1 MESSSFAQRLA
12 ISGVMPRLSVEMA
25 KTVDIGFLAPLS
37 GQVESWGLPG
47 LHGCR
52 IWESWLNTAGGLLID
67 GRRYPIRIHAYDC
80 GDDPAAAREGA
91 TQLLRDHDIKLMMM
105 LGGDSFSAV
114 ADFLGDRRIL
124 TSTLLPSDLSPD
136 TPYLIAPSEVHPIYV
151 VTGVDWLART
161 QPHLKTV
168 ALCSQRDG
176 MGLPSLATYR
186 AAFKAANVKI
196 SKEVQYP
203 AEGGDVA
210 TIVQPMLE
218 TNPDILCWCTSYTP
232 MVHAMTEYA
241 FAQGYKGQILS
252 CTLDHYEVLV
262 EKTSVAFMEGVVF
275 QFPDFD
281 DPALRE
287 KAFFFNQ
294 PNAFYEEYNTRFPGS
309 WSAVSWEYAAILDI
323 WHAAVEK
330 AGTVNPTSVLAAMKQ
345 LGHVTHAF
353 GPASWWGRD
362 IFGINNALVG
372 DWPVVRVR
380 DGKACIVEFGSIP
393 DWLGQHSDLLKAEML
408 DLGQMWEQRVNRS
421 GQLTALGTRSLG
433 V

>member
-12 ISGVMPRLSVEMA
+12 IAGAMPRLSVGMA

-37 GQVESWGLPG
+37 GQAESWGLPG

-52 IWESWLNTAGGLLID
+52 IWESGLNRAGGLLLG
-67 GRRYPIRIHAYDC
+67 GRRYPVRLHAHDC
-80 GDDPAAAREGA
+80 GDDPDEARDGA
-91 TQLLRDHDIKLMMM
+91 MQLVQTHDIKLMMM
-105 LGGDSFSAV
+105 LGGDSFAAV
-114 ADFLGDRRIL
+114 ADFLGARRIL

-151 VTGVDWLART
+151 VTGVDWLRRNR
-161 QPHLKTV
+161 PGLRRV
-168 ALCSQRDG
+168 AMCAQRDG

-186 AAFKAANVKI
+186 AAFKAAGIEIVH
-196 SKEVQYP
+196 EVQYP
-203 AEGGDVA
+203 AAGGDPA
-210 TIVQPMLE
+210 GIVQPMLAAR
-218 TNPDILCWCTSYTP
+218 PDILCWCTSYTP

-241 FAQGYKGQILS
+241 HAQGYRGQILS
-252 CTLDHYEVLV
+252 CTMDHYDRLV
-262 EKTSVAFMEGVVF
+262 ARTGRDFMEGVLF

-294 PNAFYEEYNTRFPGS
+294 PNVFYEEYNSRFPDS

-330 AGTVNPTSVLAAMKQ
+330 AGSVNSASVLAAMKQ

-353 GPASWWGRD
+353 GPAEWWGRD
-362 IFGINNALVG
+362 IFGIDNALVG
-372 DWPVVRVR
+372 EWPVVRVEK
-380 DGKACIVEFGSIP
+380 GKARIVEFGSIP
-393 DWLGQHSDLLKAEML
+393 DWLSRHSDLLKAEMM
-408 DLGQMWEQRVNRS
+408 DLGQMWQQRLKTPGTGPHLPPRS
-421 GQLTALGTRSLG
+421 MT